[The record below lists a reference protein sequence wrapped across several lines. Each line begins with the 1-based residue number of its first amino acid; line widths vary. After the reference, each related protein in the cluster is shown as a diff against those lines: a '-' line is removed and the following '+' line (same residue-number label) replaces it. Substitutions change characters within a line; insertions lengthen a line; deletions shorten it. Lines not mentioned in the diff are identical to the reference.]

1 MTREG
6 LDADGFHHFYHEL
19 KDGDFFRMGCAK
31 VTAAELQ
38 AYEENIVSHTAAIN
52 AGRPHDR
59 QIKWKYFQWLALLFT
74 EVYLDRYFRDRAAL
88 LADLNQFVAAFN
100 AKYDSYEPMTPY
112 REEDLNKV
120 CFQNATGSGKTLL
133 MHVHLKQFWHYAKK
147 AGKDGNINFPF
158 LITPNDRLSKQHRDE
173 LAQSG
178 ITGVAYTKSAGGE
191 LGEFLYTLEIQKIKE
206 EDGPESFAGVNKK
219 CKVRI
224 AAHTAILKFDRRVA
238 LRSAMPAAFL
248 CRQCIPASLH
258 RAATSVL
265 QADSIMPDP
274 M

>member
-1 MTREG
+1 MPKEKTKKSKLGFTQKLLLNQWLISLFGVDPLADGYERGKKPFHHLVEHLRVTREG

-112 REEDLNKV
+112 QGILWMPKPLKGWLADHHVLFLDDGGDSYLKDL
-120 CFQNATGSGKTLL
+120 FERILAT
-133 MHVHLKQFWHYAKK
+133 
-147 AGKDGNINFPF
+147 
-158 LITPNDRLSKQHRDE
+158 
-173 LAQSG
+173 
-178 ITGVAYTKSAGGE
+178 
-191 LGEFLYTLEIQKIKE
+191 
-206 EDGPESFAGVNKK
+206 
-219 CKVRI
+219 
-224 AAHTAILKFDRRVA
+224 
-238 LRSAMPAAFL
+238 
-248 CRQCIPASLH
+248 
-258 RAATSVL
+258 
-265 QADSIMPDP
+265 
-274 M
+274 